1 MKWLNAHNVQIV
13 CFCFFIEYAWH
24 LLLFNTYSLCHF
36 IVFVILIILI
46 VLCLCSC
53 NSVRMS
59 LNSIK
64 GNLLTYLLTM
74 LANVNLCDENWKVPA
89 GSNECW
95 NTGGKWRDSCS
106 SAELNKALFTRGQ
119 IIRWPLLQFFKRGFE
134 SLDPYDLRPWMVW
147 EL

>member
-1 MKWLNAHNVQIV
+1 MTKRAQCTNSLFLFFLLNMLDIYYCLMLTLCAILL
-13 CFCFFIEYAWH
+13 C
-24 LLLFNTYSLCHF
+24 LLFWLFWLFCVH
-36 IVFVILIILI
+36 VHVIQCGHHWTQL
-46 VLCLCSC
+46 
-53 NSVRMS
+53 
-59 LNSIK
+59 K
-64 GNLLTYLLTM
+64 ATYLLTM

-95 NTGGKWRDSCS
+95 NTGGKWRDSCR
-106 SAELNKALFTRGQ
+106 SAELYIALFTRGQ